1 MELRQIR
8 YFIAVAEERSF
19 SRAAA
24 RLHISQPPLST
35 QIMTLEQELGTRL
48 FDRSNRGVSLTKAGA
63 IFHEETRAALM
74 RLEHAKTRARLAGQ
88 GHVGTLSI
96 GFVSIADYG
105 ILPPALKEFRLRFP
119 AVEVQL
125 HELTTDLQI
134 REMRAGRLDL
144 GISLGPLQEP
154 DLAFEAILHEQLVLA
169 APKGHSLTKIKGALD
184 LRAFSK
190 EHFIVPPR
198 DVAPGLY
205 DLIISRCSSSGFV
218 PRITQHARQM
228 QTVIGLVA
236 AGMGVALVP
245 SSVQNLK
252 RAGVHYRQ
260 LRGPGSR
267 IEIGI
272 LRSPGTPGELQDNF
286 TAMLKRMAQRHH
298 IRRREGAESSSR
310 KADTASK
317 KASV

>member
-1 MELRQIR
+1 MELRQLR

-19 SRAAA
+19 SRAAG

-35 QIMTLEQELGTRL
+35 QIMTLEKELGTRL
-48 FDRSNRGVSLTKAGA
+48 FDRSNRGVSLTAAGSV
-63 IFHEETRAALM
+63 FYEEMRAVLV
-74 RLEHAKTRARLAGQ
+74 RLEHGKARAQQAGL
-88 GHVGTLSI
+88 GSVGTLTV

-105 ILPPALKEFRLRFP
+105 ILPPALQEFRTRFP

-134 REMRAGRLDL
+134 REMRAGRIDL
-144 GISLGPLQEP
+144 GIALGPLQEV
-154 DLAFEAILHEQLVLA
+154 DLMFEAIQHEELVLA
-169 APKGHSLTKIKGALD
+169 APTGHRLTKIKGALD
-184 LRAFSK
+184 LPAFSK
-190 EHFIVPPR
+190 ENFIVPPR

-205 DLIISRCSSSGFV
+205 DLIISRCYSSGFV

-228 QTVIGLVA
+228 QTVISLVA

-252 RAGVHYRQ
+252 RAGVHYRRI
-260 LRGPGSR
+260 RGASAN

-272 LRSPGTPGELQDNF
+272 LRSLSINSALQDNF
-286 TAMLKRMAQRHH
+286 RAMLKQMVQRDD
-298 IRRREGAESSSR
+298 IRRRR
-310 KADTASK
+310 TFRYQR
-317 KASV
+317 

>member
-1 MELRQIR
+1 MELRQLR

-19 SRAAA
+19 SRAGE

-35 QIMTLEQELGTRL
+35 QIMALERELGTRL
-48 FDRSNRGVSLTKAGA
+48 FDRTNRGVSLTAAGSV
-63 IFHEETRAALM
+63 FYEEMRAVLV
-74 RLEHAKTRARLAGQ
+74 RLEHGKTRARQAGQ
-88 GHVGTLSI
+88 GHAGTLSI

-105 ILPPALKEFRLRFP
+105 ILPPALKEFRTRFP
-119 AVEVQL
+119 TVEVHL

-144 GISLGPLQEP
+144 GIALGPLQEP
-154 DLAFEAILHEQLVLA
+154 DLVFEPLLQEELVLA
-169 APKGHSLTKIKGALD
+169 TPTGHRVTKPKGAVD
-184 LRAFSK
+184 LPAFCK
-190 EHFIVPPR
+190 ENFIVPPR

-205 DLIISRCSSSGFV
+205 DLIISRCFSSGFV

-228 QTVIGLVA
+228 QTVISLVA

-252 RAGVHYRQ
+252 RTGVHYQR
-260 LRGPGSR
+260 LRGANAN

-272 LRSPGTPGELQDNF
+272 LRPPSIDSALQNNF
-286 TAMLKRMAQRHH
+286 MAMLKQMVQRDD
-298 IRRREGAESSSR
+298 IRRRPRGR
-310 KADTASK
+310 IHR
-317 KASV
+317 SVC